1 MRVLSATLAAL
12 AAFSSLAAAEEVEA
26 EVTAGGSAAPV
37 AAEPT
42 AEPAGAAEPASFAAE
57 VLSELDWGSNYD
69 PENEVTSRDKH
80 HPRAPPPPDPAPPN
94 LAQPGPT

>member
-80 HPRAPPPPDPAPPN
+80 HAATSTTPARPSP
-94 LAQPGPT
+94 A